1 MWHWVIAFGTS
12 FAANEYEDRVGTSS
26 DPLLFSDPPG
36 LDITV
41 RNRVKE
47 DNPGK
52 TWLRQH
58 AGRRALLLG
67 AGAIVLANLKG
78 EHHLRVMAD
87 DATGF
92 VEVFFFEKGAT
103 ELVKNVAGRQRPE
116 LEFIEEQ
123 TDLTPEERADEEA
136 SRHNHQSFW
145 SGSTAH
151 QFSLMSYV
159 DRIVAGRVTSR
170 VARAASFL
178 GFYGYAA
185 YIGYTRL
192 EGDDHYLTD
201 VVAGAAAGIVIGRSF
216 YNVHHPE
223 HRTPVPH
230 APPAGARRGG
240 ARPIRIASLTI
251 GRDRAAVMFGFDP

>member
-12 FAANEYEDRVGTSS
+12 FAANEYENRIGTSS

-41 RNRVKE
+41 RNRVKKE
-47 DNPGK
+47 NAGK
-52 TWLRQH
+52 TWLQQH
-58 AGRRALLLG
+58 AGRRTRWLG
-67 AGAIVLANLKG
+67 LGAIVLANLRG
-78 EHHLRVMAD
+78 EHHLRFMAD

-103 ELVKNVAGRQRPE
+103 ELAKNIGGRQRPE
-116 LEFIEEQ
+116 LEFIDER

-145 SGSTAH
+145 SGSAAH
-151 QFSLMSYV
+151 QFSWMSYV
-159 DRIVAGRVTSR
+159 DRVVAGRVTSR
-170 VARAASFL
+170 AARAASFL

-201 VVAGAAAGIVIGRSF
+201 VVAGAAAGIVIGRYF
-216 YNVHHPE
+216 YNAHHPG
-223 HRTPVPH
+223 HRTH
-230 APPAGARRGG
+230 ASPAGARNDG
-240 ARPIRIASLTI
+240 ARAIRIASLAI
-251 GRDRAAVMFGFDP
+251 GRDRVAVMLRFDL

>member
-1 MWHWVIAFGTS
+1 
-12 FAANEYEDRVGTSS
+12 
-26 DPLLFSDPPG
+26 
-36 LDITV
+36 
-41 RNRVKE
+41 
-47 DNPGK
+47 
-52 TWLRQH
+52 
-58 AGRRALLLG
+58 
-67 AGAIVLANLKG
+67 
-78 EHHLRVMAD
+78 
-87 DATGF
+87 
-92 VEVFFFEKGAT
+92 
-103 ELVKNVAGRQRPE
+103 
-116 LEFIEEQ
+116 
-123 TDLTPEERADEEA
+123 
-136 SRHNHQSFW
+136 
-145 SGSTAH
+145 
-151 QFSLMSYV
+151 
-159 DRIVAGRVTSR
+159 VTSR